1 MKLHFQTGSLLSIFA
16 SINGFNQAVIALQ
29 PEIIYQKA
37 NPAVVA
43 IIALQNRQPVSYGS
57 GVIISPRGWI
67 VTANHVV
74 ANQRNV
80 SVKVLE
86 KVYRGAV
93 VARDPNNDLALIKL
107 QSQQRLPSL
116 RLQSIPP
123 KIGQKIYVLGNP
135 LTLEKSFTD
144 GIVSRLDDNG
154 VIQYTAPTNPG
165 NSGGPLLNE
174 NGEVI
179 GVVSRGVPV
188 SRTGSLAPG
197 IYFAIPTSK
206 IQILISRMRPASAE
220 ARQSATYHA
229 NGLIQAQKGN
239 YRRAIEYYNQAI
251 RLEPRNANTYVN
263 RANAQL
269 KLKNYR
275 GAVEDYAQAIQI
287 NPNLSGAYYN
297 RGSVY
302 QFLKDKNK
310 ALQDYDL
317 AIRINRNWGNGSIA
331 DAYYRRGLVRLD
343 LGDNKSALIDFQ
355 AAADLYSKQG
365 KTAEYQQTLNQII
378 KLNPRSEID
387 K

>member
-1 MKLHFQTGSLLSIFA
+1 MKLHFQTVSLLSIFA
-16 SINGFNQAVIALQ
+16 SINGFNHTVVALQ
-29 PEIIYQKA
+29 PEAIYQKA

-43 IIALQNRQPVSYGS
+43 IIALQNRQQASYGS
-57 GVIISPRGWI
+57 GVIISATGWI

-80 SVKVLE
+80 TVKVSE
-86 KVYRGAV
+86 KVYR
-93 VARDPNNDLALIKL
+93 
-107 QSQQRLPSL
+107 QERLPTL

-154 VIQYTAPTNPG
+154 VIQYTAPSNPG

-174 NGEVI
+174 DGEVI
-179 GVVSRGVPV
+179 GVVSRGQPV
-188 SRTGSLAPG
+188 AQTGSLAPG

-206 IQILISRMRPASAE
+206 IQILLSTMRSVSAE

-229 NGLIQAQKGN
+229 NGLIQVQKGN

-251 RLEPRNANTYVN
+251 RLEPRNANIYLN

-275 GAVEDYAQAIQI
+275 GALEDYAQAIQI
-287 NPNLSGAYYN
+287 NPNFSGVYLS

-302 QFLKDKNK
+302 QLLKDKNK
-310 ALQDYDL
+310 ALQNYDS
-317 AIRINRNWGNGSIA
+317 AIRINRNWGNRSIA

-343 LGDNKSALIDFQ
+343 LGDKKSALGDFQ
-355 AAADLYSKQG
+355 TAADLYSKQG
-365 KTAEYQQTLNQII
+365 NTTEYQRSLNEII
-378 KLNPRSEID
+378 KLNPR
-387 K
+387 

>member
-1 MKLHFQTGSLLSIFA
+1 MKLHFQTVSLFSIFA

-29 PEIIYQKA
+29 PEAIYQKA
-37 NPAVVA
+37 NPAVVFIVA
-43 IIALQNRQPVSYGS
+43 SQNRKPAFYGS
-57 GVIISPRGWI
+57 GVIISPTGWI

-80 SVKVLE
+80 TVKVSE

-93 VARDPNNDLALIKL
+93 VARDLNYDLALIKL
-107 QSQQRLPSL
+107 QSQERLPTL

-174 NGEVI
+174 EGEVI
-179 GVVSRGVPV
+179 GVVSRGLRVA
-188 SRTGSLAPG
+188 RAGSLAPG
-197 IYFAIPTSK
+197 IYFAMPTSK
-206 IQILISRMRPASAE
+206 IQILLSTMRSVPAE

-229 NGLIQAQKGN
+229 NGLIQVQKGN

-251 RLEPRNANTYVN
+251 RLKPRNANIYLS
-263 RANAQL
+263 RANAQQR
-269 KLKNYR
+269 LKNYR
-275 GAVEDYAQAIQI
+275 GALEDYAQAIQI
-287 NPNLSGAYYN
+287 NPNFSVVYLS
-297 RGSVY
+297 RGSAY
-302 QFLKDKNK
+302 RLLKDKNK
-310 ALQDYDL
+310 ALQDYDS
-317 AIRINRNWGNGSIA
+317 AIRINRNWGNRTIA

-343 LGDNKSALIDFQ
+343 LGDKKSAIRDFQ
-355 AAADLYSKQG
+355 TAADLYSKQG
-365 KTAEYQQTLNQII
+365 NTTEYQRSLNEII
-378 KLNPRSEID
+378 KLNPR
-387 K
+387 

>member
-1 MKLHFQTGSLLSIFA
+1 MKLYFQTVSLLSIFA
-16 SINGFNQAVIALQ
+16 SINGFNQVVIALQ
-29 PEIIYQKA
+29 PEAIYQKA

-57 GVIISPRGWI
+57 GVIISSTGWI

-80 SVKVLE
+80 AVKVSE

-93 VARDPNNDLALIKL
+93 LARDPNNDLALIKL
-107 QSQQRLPSL
+107 QSQERLPSL

-144 GIVSRLDDNG
+144 GIVSRLDNNG

-174 NGEVI
+174 DGEVI
-179 GVVSRGVPV
+179 GIVSRGQQV
-188 SRTGSLAPG
+188 SQTGSFAPG
-197 IYFAIPTSK
+197 IYFAMPSSK
-206 IQILISRMRPASAE
+206 IQTLVSTMRPVSAK

-229 NGLIQAQKGN
+229 NGLIQVQKGN

-275 GAVEDYAQAIQI
+275 GAVKDYAQAIQI
-287 NPNLSGAYYN
+287 NPNFSGAYYN
-297 RGSVY
+297 RGNVY

-310 ALQDYDL
+310 ALQDYGS

-343 LGDNKSALIDFQ
+343 LGDKKRAIVDFQ
-355 AAADLYSKQG
+355 TAADLYSKQG
-365 KTAEYQQTLNQII
+365 KTTEYQRSLNEII
-378 KLNPRSEID
+378 KLNPR
-387 K
+387 